1 MEFSPTFLDFSSWI
15 YLFWKQTKIN
25 LVSKYFRFYLTEQV
39 AFWHKIMLQNMQ
51 ITLFFNFQSSEKEI
65 HNSKIYEWNE
75 EKKSCNNNIYFF
87 IIQWVCTSPI
97 RYLLEIFEKICCF
110 KNIYCFVRIFS
121 NWFLWN
127 LKTHRYLNSKLRVGI
142 AESMTEFKGFKNTQI
157 ASSFNIDF

>member
-75 EKKSCNNNIYFF
+75 EKNLVTTINISF
-87 IIQWVCTSPI
+87 IIEWVCTSPI
-97 RYLLEIFEKICCF
+97 GYYWRFLKIFAVSKIFIVLCVYF
-110 KNIYCFVRIFS
+110 PTDLY
-121 NWFLWN
+121 
-127 LKTHRYLNSKLRVGI
+127 GI
-142 AESMTEFKGFKNTQI
+142 QRHTGI
-157 ASSFNIDF
+157 